1 MNRKTLKAELKVLA
15 AVIRTDRKNYRKA
28 QSEGNDPGWTAVAKL
43 GKAIYEFR
51 HKHIAY
57 CSLRGRDRDAI
68 ERPKPENKP
77 NESYIADLIIAY
89 SGVRCAETIRPN
101 AS

>member
-1 MNRKTLKAELKVLA
+1 MNRKILKAELKVLA
-15 AVIRTDRKNYRKA
+15 ATIKTDRKSYRKA
-28 QSEGNDPGWTAVAKL
+28 QSEGNDPGWIAIGKLAKL
-43 GKAIYEFR
+43 VYEFR

-68 ERPKPENKP
+68 EKPKPENRP

-89 SGVRCAETIRPN
+89 SGVRCEETLRPS